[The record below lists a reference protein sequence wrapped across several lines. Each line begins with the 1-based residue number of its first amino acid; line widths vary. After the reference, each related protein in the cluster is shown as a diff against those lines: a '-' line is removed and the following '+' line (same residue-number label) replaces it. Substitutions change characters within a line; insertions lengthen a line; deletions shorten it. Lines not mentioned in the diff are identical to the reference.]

1 VERPFNGSLKRPMGV
16 AIPVRAAEMDA
27 REGGPEA
34 GGARSAAS
42 PRETGKFVVIGLIV
56 FEFNA
61 RDSE

>member
-1 VERPFNGSLKRPMGV
+1 MGV

-56 FEFNA
+56 F
-61 RDSE
+61 